1 MTTSTALAIGMA
13 AIVVLVFFLSRALNE
28 LAGTLRAYRLLT
40 GDIEGKVIRILD
52 NSSRI
57 SANVEEITRQVTI
70 QATRVDR
77 MTGDASEMVEQV
89 KKTVDLYNRT
99 IAKPAV
105 MAASMASG
113 LKGAASV
120 LFGKR

>member
-1 MTTSTALAIGMA
+1 MTSSTALAIGVA
-13 AIVVLVFFLSRALNE
+13 ALVVLVFFLARTLNE
-28 LAGTLRAYRLLT
+28 LTRTLRVYRGYESRVTAL
-40 GDIEGKVIRILD
+40 LD
-52 NSSRI
+52 NSRRI

-70 QATRVDR
+70 QAARVDR
-77 MTGDASEMVEQV
+77 ITGDASEMVEQV

-99 IAKPAV
+99 IAKPVV

-120 LFGKR
+120 LFGGR

>member
-1 MTTSTALAIGMA
+1 LAIGMA